1 MSNDR
6 PPERTDYDVAHTG
19 KIKFDILVNNTGIGE
34 GVPISEIPVES
45 MGKNFETNVFAALDI
60 PQRVVRSW
68 VATGSWCSSSAGRSF
83 ARRLE
88 PGVHSLLRR
97 RPDPGTDLADL

>member
-1 MSNDR
+1 MIAR
-6 PPERTDYDVAHTG
+6 PIGQTYDVAHTG

-34 GVPISEIPVES
+34 GGPISEIPVES
-45 MGKNFETNVFAALDI
+45 VGKNFETNVFAALDI

-83 ARRLE
+83 APPTRAGSAFAPHAR
-88 PGVHSLLRR
+88 PGQIWQI
-97 RPDPGTDLADL
+97 